1 MENLFIDLGAGLWKL
16 VSPVLTALSPLLI
29 GLVLAYLL
37 NPAVEWLGKRMGR
50 GPAILLTYLLLFSAL
65 SGLLYGFI
73 VLILGALPTGGLR
86 ETADMVRIYFE
97 EAYET
102 AAAFAGRFLPEDL
115 MDATDAADSLQRWAI
130 QRFSPASVAGFL
142 SAVFGGAFSLF
153 LGVMV
158 SVYLLKDKAF
168 FLLLWHQFLS
178 LVLKQKLHG
187 QLSEVMDEINHVVT
201 AFLKGALVDSLI
213 VAFLSSLVL
222 AVVGVEFAV
231 VLGLLMGILNMIPYF
246 GPFIGMVPAFL
257 TAFFDGGLPKA
268 IAAILGLFLIQQI
281 DGDLIYPH
289 IVGNTTGLHPLFVLL
304 AASIFGYCF
313 GLPGMI
319 IAVPAAGILQI
330 LIRRWAFR

>member
-1 MENLFIDLGAGLWKL
+1 MENLFIDLGVGLWKL

-37 NPAVEWLGKRMGR
+37 NPAVEWFGRRMGR
-50 GPAILLTYLLLFSAL
+50 GPAVLLTYLLLFSAL
-65 SGLLYGFI
+65 GGLLYGFI
-73 VLILGALPTGGLR
+73 VLILGALPTGDLR
-86 ETADMVRIYFE
+86 ETAEIVRTYFE
-97 EAYET
+97 EACNT
-102 AAAFAGRFLPEDL
+102 ASAFAGRFLTEDL
-115 MDATDAADSLQRWAI
+115 MDASDAADSLHRWVI
-130 QRFSPASVAGFL
+130 RRFSPESVTEFL
-142 SAVFGGAFSLF
+142 SAVSGGAVSLF
-153 LGVMV
+153 LGIMV
-158 SVYLLKDKAF
+158 SVYLLKDKDF
-168 FLLLWHQFLS
+168 FLLLWNQFLS
-178 LVLKQKLHG
+178 LMLKQKLHG
-187 QLSEVMDEINHVVT
+187 QICEVMDEINRVVT

-213 VAFLSSLVL
+213 VAFLSSVVL

-231 VLGLLMGILNMIPYF
+231 VLGLLMGILNIIPYF

-257 TAFFDGGLPKA
+257 TAFFDGGLTKA

-304 AASIFGYCF
+304 AVSIFGYCF

-319 IAVPAAGILQI
+319 AAVPAAGILQI